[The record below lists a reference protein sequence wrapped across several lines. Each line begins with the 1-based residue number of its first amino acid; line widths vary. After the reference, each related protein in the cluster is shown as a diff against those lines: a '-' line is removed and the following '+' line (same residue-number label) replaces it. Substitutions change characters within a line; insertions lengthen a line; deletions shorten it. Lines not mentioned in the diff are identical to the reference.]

1 MTSVMSV
8 NKLSPKKDQ
17 QDKLHQ
23 TMFGA
28 VYLNDIARTVL
39 TQSGPFVY
47 PEGAVIVREKLETEA
62 GSPELLT
69 AMIKRKKGFNPA
81 ANDWEFLLISGDATK
96 IKKREKT
103 GSCLSCHK
111 SVTEKDFVFDSYL
124 PVSATVL
131 PEMRD
136 RQDGGPAMPQF
147 DVSELLV
154 KEPNRTVRF

>member
-1 MTSVMSV
+1 MSEH
-8 NKLSPKKDQ
+8 KPSQKKDH
-17 QDKLHQ
+17 QDNLHV

-28 VYLNDIARTVL
+28 VYLNDIARAVL
-39 TQSGPFVY
+39 TQSKPLVY
-47 PEGAVIVREKLETEA
+47 PEGAVIVREKLETVA

-111 SVTEKDFVFDSYL
+111 SVKEKDFVFNSYS
-124 PVSATVL
+124 PVSAMAL
-131 PEMRD
+131 PTISD
-136 RQDGGPAMPQF
+136 RQHAGPAM
-147 DVSELLV
+147 LLSTSRLILSAT
-154 KEPNRTVRF
+154 K